1 MAESFGKSFTVVEV
15 TVDDGQT
22 QIWIALAKASQALT
36 LVLAA
41 APEGAT
47 AEVLNVA
54 LTPKQQRLFEELNLE
69 PGDVCRVDK

>member
-1 MAESFGKSFTVVEV
+1 LKT
-15 TVDDGQT
+15 TDDNMT
-22 QIWIALAKASQALT
+22 EIWIAVAKPSQALT

-54 LTPKQQRLFEELNLE
+54 LTPKQERMFEELNLA
-69 PGDVCRVDK
+69 PGDVCRVAKPK